1 MTSFSPRQKGFV
13 HETGCFNVHISNEA
27 IKAAK
32 QSKELVAIQLHVVKV
47 FDTVHHD
54 AIEAAVERQGL
65 PKGAREFIMNMYRGL
80 TTTIEDAGS
89 KTEDPQQCL
98 NKGPPQTLHH

>member
-13 HETGCFNVHISNEA
+13 HETGCFNVHIFNEA

-32 QSKELVAIQLHVVKV
+32 QPKELVAIQLHVVKA

-54 AIEAAVERQGL
+54 AIEAAVESLGL
-65 PKGAREFIMNMYRGL
+65 PNGAREFIMNMYRGL
-80 TTTIEDAGS
+80 TTTIDDAGS
-89 KTEDPQQCL
+89 KTEDTQQCS
-98 NKGPPQTLHH
+98 NKGPPLTPHH